1 MKKKMDHARFSKVV
15 KYFFNF
21 QIGKIKANS
30 CFMVCEFPVVVCL
43 QSIVLPQDIKLLPVW

>member
-21 QIGKIKANS
+21 QIGKIKANKRS
-30 CFMVCEFPVVVCL
+30 LVFQLFDGL
-43 QSIVLPQDIKLLPVW
+43 